1 MTEAEQDLA
10 LIRRVMEESRREVVD
25 RGKHFLIWGVIP
37 FFGLLLT
44 YFAATGAIAIDP
56 APVWL
61 GLLGVGWIASFA
73 VGWMDG
79 RRARVTTLGRKLL
92 TAVWVSV
99 AATMTLVAL
108 AGMFGEVV
116 PNEALPGLLSLLIA
130 PPVFLTGTL
139 TRDRWLVWVAGGW
152 WLGGT
157 LMILVPG
164 IYTLLLM
171 AAMALL
177 LTALPGLVLF
187 ARSRRGRREGAPVPA
202 PESG

>member
-1 MTEAEQDLA
+1 MTGAEQDLE

-25 RGKHFLIWGVIP
+25 RGKHFLIWGIVP
-37 FFGLLLT
+37 FIGLLFT
-44 YFAATGAIAIDP
+44 YFAATGAIVIDP
-56 APVWL
+56 TPVWL
-61 GLLGVGWIASFA
+61 GLLGVGWIASFV

-79 RRARVTTLGRKLL
+79 RSARVTTLGRKLL

-116 PNEALPGLLSLLIA
+116 PVQALPGLLSLLIA
-130 PPVFLTGTL
+130 PPVFLTGML
-139 TRDRWLVWVAGGW
+139 TRERWLVWVAAGW
-152 WLGGT
+152 WAGGT
-157 LMILVPG
+157 LMIFVPG

-177 LTALPGLVLF
+177 LTALPGVVLF
-187 ARSRRGRREGAPVPA
+187 ARSRRGQREGAPVPA
-202 PESG
+202 RESG